1 MFTRIFF
8 GIATGQTSQLTR
20 RKCMANGCSEVQKTD
35 LSESFSGSSA
45 SYTLLSEM
53 DLTDADT
60 RYYYY
65 STNSMGGGPGHFGQ
79 SYISSRSSSK

>member
-8 GIATGQTSQLTR
+8 EIATGQTSQLTR
-20 RKCMANGCSEVQKTD
+20 RKCMANGCSDVQKTD
-35 LSESFSGSSA
+35 LSERFSGTSA

-60 RYYYY
+60 REA
-65 STNSMGGGPGHFGQ
+65 
-79 SYISSRSSSK
+79 